1 MLAAAA
7 IGFTSCND
15 SFMER
20 YPDTSLTE
28 QTVFSNYNTF
38 KTYAWGLYGV
48 FTNTNILRIPGTNGA
63 YASATSYTSDIY
75 AGYLMRRQ
83 GDGNPYAFQNVSS
96 SSSGNGWA
104 FSFVYR
110 VNVMLALH
118 PPPPCTQHSHTIYT
132 QRPSFSV
139 PFILY
144 KKLFYSTKLTD
155 HHSSSPS
162 AAQSQ
167 PTASKAQ

>member
-96 SSSGNGWA
+96 SSS
-104 FSFVYR
+104 
-110 VNVMLALH
+110 AL
-118 PPPPCTQHSHTIYT
+118 TRIAE
-132 QRPSFSV
+132 
-139 PFILY
+139 PFPQL
-144 KKLFYSTKLTD
+144 L
-155 HHSSSPS
+155 
-162 AAQSQ
+162 
-167 PTASKAQ
+167 

>member
-48 FTNTNILRIPGTNGA
+48 FSNTNILRIPGTNGA
-63 YASATSYTSDIY
+63 YASATSYTKRYLCRLSD
-75 AGYLMRRQ
+75 A
-83 GDGNPYAFQNVSS
+83 
-96 SSSGNGWA
+96 SSGVTVIRML
-104 FSFVYR
+104 SECIQFVIGQWMGIQFRLSGQCHVGKYR
-110 VNVMLALH
+110 
-118 PPPPCTQHSHTIYT
+118 
-132 QRPSFSV
+132 
-139 PFILY
+139 
-144 KKLFYSTKLTD
+144 
-155 HHSSSPS
+155 
-162 AAQSQ
+162 
-167 PTASKAQ
+167 

>member
-1 MLAAAA
+1 MTRNACLGDILSIVRFLLVLMLLFNLELVMKKIIYTMLAAAA

-63 YASATSYTSDIY
+63 YASA
-75 AGYLMRRQ
+75 
-83 GDGNPYAFQNVSS
+83 
-96 SSSGNGWA
+96 
-104 FSFVYR
+104 
-110 VNVMLALH
+110 H
-118 PPPPCTQHSHTIYT
+118 PIQAIFM
-132 QRPSFSV
+132 QV
-139 PFILY
+139 I
-144 KKLFYSTKLTD
+144 
-155 HHSSSPS
+155 
-162 AAQSQ
+162 
-167 PTASKAQ
+167 

>member
-96 SSSGNGWA
+96 SSSGNGLRDDGCGQGTLA
-104 FSFVYR
+104 FGGIFFPCLLLFGTDSSFW
-110 VNVMLALH
+110 
-118 PPPPCTQHSHTIYT
+118 
-132 QRPSFSV
+132 
-139 PFILY
+139 
-144 KKLFYSTKLTD
+144 
-155 HHSSSPS
+155 
-162 AAQSQ
+162 
-167 PTASKAQ
+167 

>member
-63 YASATSYTSDIY
+63 YASARVTVIRMLFRMYPVRHQAMDGHSALSIGSMSCWQISIT
-75 AGYLMRRQ
+75 Q
-83 GDGNPYAFQNVSS
+83 G
-96 SSSGNGWA
+96 
-104 FSFVYR
+104 
-110 VNVMLALH
+110 
-118 PPPPCTQHSHTIYT
+118 
-132 QRPSFSV
+132 
-139 PFILY
+139 
-144 KKLFYSTKLTD
+144 
-155 HHSSSPS
+155 
-162 AAQSQ
+162 
-167 PTASKAQ
+167 

>member
-63 YASATSYTSDIY
+63 YASATYKRYLCRLSD
-75 AGYLMRRQ
+75 A
-83 GDGNPYAFQNVSS
+83 
-96 SSSGNGWA
+96 SSG
-104 FSFVYR
+104 
-110 VNVMLALH
+110 
-118 PPPPCTQHSHTIYT
+118 
-132 QRPSFSV
+132 
-139 PFILY
+139 
-144 KKLFYSTKLTD
+144 
-155 HHSSSPS
+155 
-162 AAQSQ
+162 
-167 PTASKAQ
+167 

>member
-48 FTNTNILRIPGTNGA
+48 FTNTNILRIP
-63 YASATSYTSDIY
+63 
-75 AGYLMRRQ
+75 
-83 GDGNPYAFQNVSS
+83 
-96 SSSGNGWA
+96 
-104 FSFVYR
+104 
-110 VNVMLALH
+110 
-118 PPPPCTQHSHTIYT
+118 
-132 QRPSFSV
+132 
-139 PFILY
+139 
-144 KKLFYSTKLTD
+144 
-155 HHSSSPS
+155 
-162 AAQSQ
+162 
-167 PTASKAQ
+167 